1 MGWYSIPSH
10 IIVYRKK
17 CILLNCKIGHMKNIT
32 YFVLLIAVV
41 VAQTAQSQSNSDAK
55 VPAAIQD
62 LNSLSDQLNILN
74 EQFSG
79 RASQISNFNDNRVF
93 ITQAGVNNE
102 TSVTTDATNS
112 LVVLRQNGIDNTMQL
127 NLRATTIDYEAT
139 QSGNNNLLLDFSNGA
154 ATQLLERKIIQTG
167 NGQNLVIHGNNA
179 LSDRMEIRMNN
190 GAQSVIIRNTN

>member
-1 MGWYSIPSH
+1 
-10 IIVYRKK
+10 
-17 CILLNCKIGHMKNIT
+17 MKNIIF
-32 YFVLLIAVV
+32 FVLLIVV
-41 VAQTAQSQSNSDAK
+41 VLAQTAQGQSNSDTN
-55 VPAAIQD
+55 VPASIQD
-62 LNSLSDQLNILN
+62 LTTPSDQLNILN

-79 RASQISNFNDNRVF
+79 RTAQINEFNDNRVF

-112 LVVLRQNGIDNTMQL
+112 LVVLRQNGVDNAMQL

-139 QSGNNNLLLDFSNGA
+139 QSGNNNLLLDFSNGTT
-154 ATQLLERKIIQTG
+154 TQLLQRKIIQTG

-190 GAQSVIIRNTN
+190 GGQSIIIRNTN